1 MATVMITL
9 QLQPEQASLEVILGL
24 LGLAEDEV
32 DQRFG
37 VVNINPSEHLYT
49 ILVEGGGR
57 AGAGRRA
64 GQGRL
69 LQAENRA
76 ELTRRTGLSAC

>member
-49 ILVEGGGR
+49 ILVEEEEAAER
-57 AGAGRRA
+57 VRDAGPVRGVFSKPKI
-64 GQGRL
+64 
-69 LQAENRA
+69 EP
-76 ELTRRTGLSAC
+76 S

>member
-1 MATVMITL
+1 MITL

-49 ILVEGGGR
+49 ILVEEEAAER
-57 AGAGRRA
+57 VRDAGPVRGVFSKPKI
-64 GQGRL
+64 
-69 LQAENRA
+69 EP
-76 ELTRRTGLSAC
+76 S